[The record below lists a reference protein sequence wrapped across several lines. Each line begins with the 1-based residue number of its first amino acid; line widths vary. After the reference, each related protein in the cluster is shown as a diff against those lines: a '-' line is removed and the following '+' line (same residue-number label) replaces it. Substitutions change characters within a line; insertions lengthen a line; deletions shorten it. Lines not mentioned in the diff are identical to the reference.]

1 MAQQVKDLVVLLQ
14 LGLLLWH
21 RFDPLPR
28 NFHMPG
34 TGRRGGGEPKKK
46 GLISKISDMTEAGQ
60 ITGYREEIGHA
71 LSPSTQSS
79 P

>member
-1 MAQQVKDLVVLLQ
+1 MVVLLQ

-34 TGRRGGGEPKKK
+34 TGRGAGGGAKKKK